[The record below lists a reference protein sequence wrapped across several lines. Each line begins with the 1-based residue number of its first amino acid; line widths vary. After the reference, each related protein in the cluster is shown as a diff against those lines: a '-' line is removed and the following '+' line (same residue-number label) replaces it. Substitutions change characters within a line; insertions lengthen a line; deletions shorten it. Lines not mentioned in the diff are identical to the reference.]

1 MVDSSLSSR
10 GVSAHITGVIKAFIR
25 DEEKLEL

>member
-10 GVSAHITGVIKAFIR
+10 GSALTSTGVIKAFIR